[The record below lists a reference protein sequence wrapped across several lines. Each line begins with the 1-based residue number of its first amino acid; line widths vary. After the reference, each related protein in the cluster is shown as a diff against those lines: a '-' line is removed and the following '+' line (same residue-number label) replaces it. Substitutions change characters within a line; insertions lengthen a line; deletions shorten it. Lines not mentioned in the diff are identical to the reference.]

1 MNPNGAPRKP
11 AMVSRDWR
19 DCLLDACIKKLRA
32 QKDTRPIGDAVAA
45 ERVWLEEV
53 ERAVP
58 EENRAEILSAFAGEA
73 AARLCARGRGAKP
86 PSHLAELR
94 AEWAQVTHCIDGVLK
109 TAPAAPAAHDLRARG
124 PGDDLARHHGVPRAR
139 GGGVD
144 QPCPR
149 RAPRVRHGLAGCSRP
164 STDGTGVIPTMS
176 GAPCAAGGP
185 SGHTSGLSV
194 LVERSPVALR
204 CRHATAA
211 HARRGGRCA
220 PASRSRGAGADRTR
234 RAGRDPPAQRRVSRA
249 SDRPAHLPARPSPRL
264 LPLGRGGVKHF
275 LALVP

>member
-109 TAPAAPAAHDLRARG
+109 TPQPPRPHAR
-124 PGDDLARHHGVPRAR
+124 PTCARPWGR
-139 GGGVD
+139 
-144 QPCPR
+144 
-149 RAPRVRHGLAGCSRP
+149 
-164 STDGTGVIPTMS
+164 S
-176 GAPCAAGGP
+176 GA
-185 SGHTSGLSV
+185 TSW
-194 LVERSPVALR
+194 
-204 CRHATAA
+204 
-211 HARRGGRCA
+211 
-220 PASRSRGAGADRTR
+220 GA
-234 RAGRDPPAQRRVSRA
+234 
-249 SDRPAHLPARPSPRL
+249 PSPR
-264 LPLGRGGVKHF
+264 RRR
-275 LALVP
+275 